1 MRLCR
6 AFVHGLAMVFLLGF
20 TIALLPVLGAEL
32 TQTAETAKQFIKC
45 TVPLEHRIS
54 FLGWRLGQTF
64 EGTAVLIA
72 RVEVGGE
79 TYDLWT
85 APAGT
90 YDARVLLAENTGK
103 PVLAVIEP
111 IPLPGPGEWLR
122 SPELVITPPTNL
134 TPLAALC
141 SLPPHEDL
149 EEPEKVVIVGFDKKG
164 DKLVRFV
171 SFAKPG
177 VGSMQSFGYEGDLFW
192 EHKRHDVAGAL
203 VLTWESMG
211 NTTQDFVPIGT
222 YGPWEYESE
231 NIYTQETEIVHRDVE
246 PLLAGVM
253 SISCTKLPKA
263 RAFNVVRAA
272 FGLELKPETPEPEL
286 EW

>member
-6 AFVHGLAMVFLLGF
+6 ASVHGLAMVFLLGF
-20 TIALLPVLGAEL
+20 TIAFLPVLGAEL

-45 TVPLEHRIS
+45 MVPLEHRIS

-85 APAGT
+85 VPAGT
-90 YDARVLLAENTGK
+90 HDWLSEKLEK
-103 PVLAVIEP
+103 LVLAVIEP
-111 IPLPGPGEWLR
+111 SSAIKEWLVA
-122 SPELVITPPTNL
+122 PELVITPPTEL

-141 SLPPHEDL
+141 SLAPYEDW
-149 EEPEKVVIVGFDKKG
+149 EKPGKVVIVGFDKKG

-171 SFAKPG
+171 SFAEPG

-203 VLTWESMG
+203 VLT
-211 NTTQDFVPIGT
+211 
-222 YGPWEYESE
+222 
-231 NIYTQETEIVHRDVE
+231 
-246 PLLAGVM
+246 
-253 SISCTKLPKA
+253 
-263 RAFNVVRAA
+263 
-272 FGLELKPETPEPEL
+272 
-286 EW
+286 